1 MRWGELSLEI
11 SCVRQRQVT
20 FFEWLKQWN
29 QASVV
34 VTADKVPATL
44 LGPVSGRR
52 NCKGSSIL
60 DYQYLDAGWLA
71 GMKGVR
77 ERDCSDFDLDCIK
90 DVCNLLPPWVFIFI
104 SFLAFIFIVC
114 LCLYMCEMV
123 RINMRC
129 DFPSVSQT
137 LCNDY
142 PSRKCTSAAGS
153 PRSFVCSHRCPS
165 ATSNFSL
172 MRSLVGFFSW
182 WLFSS
187 DLAVTQNY
195 LMLIL
200 VF

>member
-1 MRWGELSLEI
+1 MSYVLVRWGELSLEM
-11 SCVRQRQVT
+11 RQVT

-34 VTADKVPATL
+34 VTADKLPATL
-44 LGPVSGRR
+44 LGPVSGRW
-52 NCKGSSIL
+52 NCKGSSII

-77 ERDCSDFDLDCIK
+77 QRDCSDFDHDCIK

-114 LCLYMCEMV
+114 LCLYTCEMV
-123 RINMRC
+123 QINMNY

-142 PSRKCTSAAGS
+142 PSLKCTSAAGN
-153 PRSFVCSHRCPS
+153 PCSFVCSHRCPS
-165 ATSNFSL
+165 VTSDFSL

-182 WLFSS
+182 WLFF
-187 DLAVTQNY
+187 LVT
-195 LMLIL
+195 
-200 VF
+200 